1 MSRFRGLDRK
11 MFQKGIGTGISGNLL
26 EAWEHKK
33 TRVGDFCFV
42 SCFVEGLAVEKE
54 QDTDEVANYDSQGD
68 KSNNSVD
75 FPDRNLTSNALRPSV
90 T

>member
-1 MSRFRGLDRK
+1 MIRFWGFDRK
-11 MFQKGIGTGISGNLL
+11 MFQKGIGTGVWGNLL
-26 EAWEHKK
+26 ESWEHQK
-33 TRVGDFCFV
+33 TRVGDVCFV
-42 SCFVEGLAVEKE
+42 GCFVEGLAVEKE